1 MTLVEN
7 RAVSSALQRPQA
19 LARMVSPEALEEGG
33 IYPELHDMRTISAVV
48 ARAVAARAYE
58 AGVATELPRPRD
70 LEAAARAVMYNAAY
84 RPYR

>member
-1 MTLVEN
+1 MTDDI
-7 RAVSSALQRPQA
+7 RA
-19 LARMVSPEALEEGG
+19 EGG
-33 IYPELHDMRTISAVV
+33 IYPDLTDMRSISAVV

-70 LEAAARAVMYNAAY
+70 LLAWARELMYNPKY

>member
-1 MTLVEN
+1 MT
-7 RAVSSALQRPQA
+7 QA
-19 LARMVSPEALEEGG
+19 LAREVTDADRAEGG
-33 IYPELHDMRTISAVV
+33 IYPDLSDMRSISAVV

-70 LEAAARAVMYNAAY
+70 LTAAARAVMYNASY

>member
-1 MTLVEN
+1 MCKAGVIESC
-7 RAVSSALQRPQA
+7 RSPQA
-19 LARMVSPEALEEGG
+19 LARMVTPEALEEGG
-33 IYPELHDMRTISAVV
+33 IYPELHDMRTISALV

-70 LEAAARAVMYNAAY
+70 LEGAARAVMYNASY

>member
-1 MTLVEN
+1 
-7 RAVSSALQRPQA
+7 
-19 LARMVSPEALEEGG
+19 
-33 IYPELHDMRTISAVV
+33 MRSLSAVV

-70 LEAAARAVMYNAAY
+70 LEAAAKAVMYNAAY